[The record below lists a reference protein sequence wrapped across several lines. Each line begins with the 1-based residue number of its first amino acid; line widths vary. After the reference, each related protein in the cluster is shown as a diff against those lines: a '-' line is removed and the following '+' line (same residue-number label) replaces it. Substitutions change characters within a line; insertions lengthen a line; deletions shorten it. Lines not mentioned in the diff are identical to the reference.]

1 MIVYPSVIKYNTN
14 MSQNKPVSR
23 ELSRKSLT
31 GKPIV
36 RDRNYY
42 LQSMDIQDSLLKKA
56 VSIAERMF
64 AAFVRESKVEVSLD
78 ADDLADKI
86 IKKIEPRLKSEV
98 RYVHSDSGTPS
109 QPGFDYDDDEPVIIK
124 TKKTE
129 IKGADKIK
137 KTSKSSD
144 SIADNLDALEDF
156 QL

>member
-1 MIVYPSVIKYNTN
+1 
-14 MSQNKPVSR
+14 MSKSKPVNR

-36 RDRNYY
+36 RDKNYY
-42 LQSMDIQDSLLKKA
+42 LETLDIQDSLLKKA
-56 VSIAERMF
+56 VSMAERMF

-86 IKKIEPRLKSEV
+86 IKKIEPRLQSQV
-98 RYVHSDSGTPS
+98 VHVTAQDGVVPKA
-109 QPGFDYDDDEPVIIK
+109 GFDFDDDEPVIIK
-124 TKKTE
+124 TKKTQ

-137 KTSKSSD
+137 KTTKSKD
-144 SIADNLDALEDF
+144 SISDNLDALEDF